1 MGQKGSM
8 KWGALHSKEGRA
20 EQGPSG
26 EGRGGHSALTAPH
39 PHSRCLTLT

>member
-8 KWGALHSKEGRA
+8 KWGALRSKEGRVSRDQA
-20 EQGPSG
+20 
-26 EGRGGHSALTAPH
+26 GRGGHSALTVPQ